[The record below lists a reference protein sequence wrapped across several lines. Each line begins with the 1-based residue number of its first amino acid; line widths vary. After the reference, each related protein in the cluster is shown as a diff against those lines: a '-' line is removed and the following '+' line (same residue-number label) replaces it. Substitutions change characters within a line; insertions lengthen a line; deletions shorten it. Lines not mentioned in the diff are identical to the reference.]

1 MVLASRAAA
10 GRSLDRGIIAAPEKI
25 VFPSVQ
31 SPIETAASFSLP
43 PSAKLGVGRLGEQN
57 LPG

>member
-1 MVLASRAAA
+1 VVVS
-10 GRSLDRGIIAAPEKI
+10 RSLDRGIIAAPEKI

-31 SPIETAASFSLP
+31 SPIETAASLSLP
-43 PSAKLGVGRLGEQN
+43 PSAMLGVGRLGEQN